1 MIAAANDISVLVIE
15 DDKSIQNFIRITLKS
30 KGYNSVFADDGLT
43 GISYFYA
50 NNPDIILLDLG
61 LPDIDGME
69 VLSQIRKESDIPII
83 VVSARGMEQEKVAA
97 LDEGADDYLTKPFHA
112 GELLARIRVALRHKS
127 GMIKQ
132 EAAFELD
139 GFYMDFEKRRLIV
152 RGEEVHV
159 TPIEYKMLKLL
170 VANAGKVLTHHFIQ
184 NEIWGYD
191 TNDDYQSIRV
201 FMANIRRKIEEDSAN
216 PRFIITEVGV
226 GYRFTEN

>member
-1 MIAAANDISVLVIE
+1 MINDISVLVIE

-112 GELLARIRVALRHKS
+112 GELLARIRVALRHKN
-127 GMIKQ
+127 GMMKQ

-170 VANAGKVLTHHFIQ
+170 VLNAGKVLTHHSIQ

>member
-1 MIAAANDISVLVIE
+1 MINDISVLVIE

-127 GMIKQ
+127 GMMKQ

-170 VANAGKVLTHHFIQ
+170 VLNAGKVLTHHSIQ

>member
-1 MIAAANDISVLVIE
+1 MINDISVLVIE
-15 DDKSIQNFIRITLKS
+15 DDKSIQNFIRITLKT

-69 VLSQIRKESDIPII
+69 VLSQIRKESNIPII
-83 VVSARGMEQEKVAA
+83 IVSARGMEQEKVDA

-127 GMIKQ
+127 GLVKQ
-132 EAAFELD
+132 ETAFELE
-139 GFYMDFEKRRLIV
+139 GFSMDFEKRKLIV

-170 VANAGKVLTHHFIQ
+170 VLNAGKVLTHHFIQ

>member
-1 MIAAANDISVLVIE
+1 MINDISVLVIE

-139 GFYMDFEKRRLIV
+139 GLYMDFEKRRLIV

-170 VANAGKVLTHHFIQ
+170 VLNAGKVLTHHFIQ

>member
-1 MIAAANDISVLVIE
+1 MINDISVLVIE

-127 GMIKQ
+127 GMMKQ

-139 GFYMDFEKRRLIV
+139 GFNMDFEKRRLIV

-170 VANAGKVLTHHFIQ
+170 VLNAGKVLTHHFIQ

>member
-1 MIAAANDISVLVIE
+1 MINDISVLVIE

-69 VLSQIRKESDIPII
+69 VLSQIRKKSDIPII

-170 VANAGKVLTHHFIQ
+170 VLNAGKVLTHHFIQ

-191 TNDDYQSIRV
+191 TNDDYQTIRV

>member
-1 MIAAANDISVLVIE
+1 MNDISVLVIE

-170 VANAGKVLTHHFIQ
+170 VLNAGKVLTHHFIQ

>member
-1 MIAAANDISVLVIE
+1 MINDISVLVIE
-15 DDKSIQNFIRITLKS
+15 DDKSIQNFIRISLKS

-170 VANAGKVLTHHFIQ
+170 VLNAGKVLTHHFIQ